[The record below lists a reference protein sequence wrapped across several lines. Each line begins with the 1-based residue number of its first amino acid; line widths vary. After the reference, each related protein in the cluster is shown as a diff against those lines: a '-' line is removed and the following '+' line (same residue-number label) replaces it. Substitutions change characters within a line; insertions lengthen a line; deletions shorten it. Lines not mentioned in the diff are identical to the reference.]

1 MIHRRFIHFDI
12 GLKEILQNT
21 PELRWILCQF
31 CHVLN
36 PQFFLRERIHDPVSV
51 TRIAFNSKLK
61 ISVYRFVFFHS

>member
-12 GLKEILQNT
+12 GLKEAKYYKIL

-51 TRIAFNSKLK
+51 TRIAFM
-61 ISVYRFVFFHS
+61 R